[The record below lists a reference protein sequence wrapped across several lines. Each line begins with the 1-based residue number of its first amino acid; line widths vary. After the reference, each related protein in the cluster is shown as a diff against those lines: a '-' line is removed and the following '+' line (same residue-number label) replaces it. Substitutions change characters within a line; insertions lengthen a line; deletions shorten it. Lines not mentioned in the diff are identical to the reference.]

1 MKEEIHLKK
10 WFLMNKSN
18 RQSLWQRI
26 IFGELY
32 RDYNFKDF
40 DWGIIFSVFFL
51 SLFGIVMVSSVSLP
65 LTNGSFSMTISHL
78 SKIVIA
84 LIVFFLIF
92 RFPVNFWSKID
103 IQILL
108 LAFVLLFLVYAPF
121 IGQEVNGANRWIRI
135 FGFSLQ
141 PSEIMKFALIIYISS
156 YCSRR
161 LEEFKEKWQGFW
173 KPILVVVMAIALV
186 LFEPDLGSSA
196 VIFIVALSIMFI
208 AGAPIKHLLV
218 IFSLGISVFVLM
230 ILTVPWRMKRILS
243 FMNPWETYQEEG
255 WQLSHSLIAFGR
267 GDWFGVGLGESLQ
280 KLHYLPDAQTDFI
293 FAIIAEEL
301 GLLFCI
307 FLVFVFSFLVFKC
320 FYIGRLARH
329 AQYYL
334 SSYIAYG
341 AGICIALHVFINI
354 GVSSGML
361 PTKGITLPFISFG
374 GTNLLLMFALIAL
387 VLRINFEI
395 SESSIIKNKILNV

>member
-1 MKEEIHLKK
+1 
-10 WFLMNKSN
+10 MNKIN
-18 RQSLWQRI
+18 KQSLWQRI

-32 RDYNFKDF
+32 RNYHFKDF
-40 DWGIIFSVFFL
+40 DWGIIFSVFFFT
-51 SLFGIVMVSSVSLP
+51 LFGIVMVSSVSLP
-65 LTNGSFSMTISHL
+65 TMDGSFSITLSHL
-78 SKIVIA
+78 SKILIA
-84 LIVFFLIF
+84 LTIFLLIF
-92 RFPVNFWSKID
+92 RFPISFWSKID

-108 LAFVLLFLVYAPF
+108 ISFFLLFLVYMPI
-121 IGQEVNGANRWIRI
+121 IGQEVNGANRWIRV
-135 FGFSLQ
+135 FGFSFQ
-141 PSEIMKFALIIYISS
+141 PSELMKFALIIYISS

-161 LEEFKEKWQGFW
+161 LEEFKEKWLGFW
-173 KPILVVVMAIALV
+173 KPILVVVMAISLI

-196 VIFIVALSIMFI
+196 VIFVVALSIMFI
-208 AGAPIKHLLV
+208 AGAPMKHLLL
-218 IFSLGISVFVLM
+218 IFSLGMSVFVVM
-230 ILTVPWRMKRILS
+230 ILAVPWRMKRILS

-293 FAIIAEEL
+293 FAIIAEEM

-307 FLVFVFSFLVFKC
+307 LLVMLFSFLIFKC

-329 AQYYL
+329 ARYYL
-334 SSYIAYG
+334 GSYISYG

-374 GTNLLLMFALIAL
+374 GTNLLLMFALVAL

-395 SESSIIKNKILNV
+395 SESFSNKNKILNV

>member
-1 MKEEIHLKK
+1 
-10 WFLMNKSN
+10 MNKIN
-18 RQSLWQRI
+18 KQSLWQRI

-32 RDYNFKDF
+32 RNYHFKDF
-40 DWGIIFSVFFL
+40 DWGIIFSVFFFT
-51 SLFGIVMVSSVSLP
+51 LFGIVMVSSVSLP
-65 LTNGSFSMTISHL
+65 IMDGSFSITLSHL
-78 SKIVIA
+78 SKILIA
-84 LIVFFLIF
+84 LTIFLLIF
-92 RFPVNFWSKID
+92 RFPISFWSKID

-108 LAFVLLFLVYAPF
+108 ISFFLLFLVYVPF
-121 IGQEVNGANRWIRI
+121 IGQEVNGANRWIRV
-135 FGFSLQ
+135 FGFSFQ
-141 PSEIMKFALIIYISS
+141 PSELMKFALIIYISS

-161 LEEFKEKWQGFW
+161 LEEFKEKWLGFW
-173 KPILVVVMAIALV
+173 KPILVVVMAISLI

-196 VIFIVALSIMFI
+196 VIFVVALSIMFI
-208 AGAPIKHLLV
+208 AGAPMKHLLL
-218 IFSLGISVFVLM
+218 IFSLGMSVFVVM
-230 ILTVPWRMKRILS
+230 ILAVPWRMKRILS

-293 FAIIAEEL
+293 FAIIAEEM

-307 FLVFVFSFLVFKC
+307 LLVMLFSFLIFKC

-334 SSYIAYG
+334 GSYIAYG

-374 GTNLLLMFALIAL
+374 GTNLLLMFALVAL

-395 SESSIIKNKILNV
+395 SESFSNKNKILNV

>member
-1 MKEEIHLKK
+1 
-10 WFLMNKSN
+10 MNKIN
-18 RQSLWQRI
+18 KQSLLQRI
-26 IFGELY
+26 FLGELY
-32 RDYNFKDF
+32 RNYDLKDF

-51 SLFGIVMVSSVSLP
+51 TLFGIVMISSVSLP
-65 LTNGSFSMTISHL
+65 LTEGSFSLIISHI
-78 SKIVIA
+78 SKVIIA
-84 LIVFFLIF
+84 LIIFLLIF
-92 RFPVNFWSKID
+92 RFPTNFWSKVD

-108 LAFVLLFLVYAPF
+108 IAFFLLFLVFAPI
-121 IGQEVNGANRWIRI
+121 IGQEVNGANRWIRV
-135 FGFSLQ
+135 FGFSIQ
-141 PSEIMKFALIIYISS
+141 PSELMKFALIIYISS

-161 LEEFKEKWQGFW
+161 LDEFKEKWLGFW
-173 KPILVVVMAIALV
+173 KPILVVVVAISLV
-186 LFEPDLGSSA
+186 LIEPDLGSSA
-196 VIFIVALSIMFI
+196 VIFVVALSIMFI
-208 AGAPIKHLLV
+208 AGAPLRHLLV
-218 IFSLGISVFVLM
+218 IFSLGMSVFILM

-243 FMNPWETYQEEG
+243 FMNPWDTYQNEG

-293 FAIIAEEL
+293 FAIIAEEM

-307 FLVFVFSFLVFKC
+307 FLVALFSFLIFKC

-329 AQYYL
+329 ANYYL
-334 SSYIAYG
+334 GSYIAYG
-341 AGICIALHVFINI
+341 VGICIALHVFINI

-374 GTNLLLMFALIAL
+374 GSNLLLMFALIAL

-395 SESSIIKNKILNV
+395 SESFTNKNKILNV

>member
-1 MKEEIHLKK
+1 
-10 WFLMNKSN
+10 MNKIN
-18 RQSLWQRI
+18 KQSLWQRI

-32 RDYNFKDF
+32 RNYHFKDF
-40 DWGIIFSVFFL
+40 DWGIIFSVFFFT
-51 SLFGIVMVSSVSLP
+51 LFGIVMVSSVSLP
-65 LTNGSFSMTISHL
+65 IMDGSFSIILSHL
-78 SKIVIA
+78 SKIIIA
-84 LIVFFLIF
+84 LIIFLLIF
-92 RFPVNFWSKID
+92 RFPISFWSKID

-108 LAFVLLFLVYAPF
+108 ISFFLLFLVYVPF
-121 IGQEVNGANRWIRI
+121 IGQEVNGANRWIRV
-135 FGFSLQ
+135 FGFSFQ
-141 PSEIMKFALIIYISS
+141 PSELMKFALIIYISS

-161 LEEFKEKWQGFW
+161 LEEVKEKWLGFW
-173 KPILVVVMAIALV
+173 KPILVVVIAISLI

-196 VIFIVALSIMFI
+196 VIFVVALSIMFI
-208 AGAPIKHLLV
+208 AGAPLKHLLL
-218 IFSLGISVFVLM
+218 IFSLGMSVFVVM
-230 ILTVPWRMKRILS
+230 ILAVPWRMKRILS

-293 FAIIAEEL
+293 FAIIAEEM

-307 FLVFVFSFLVFKC
+307 LLVMLFSFLIFKC

-329 AQYYL
+329 ARYYL
-334 SSYIAYG
+334 GSYISYG

-374 GTNLLLMFALIAL
+374 GTNLLLMFALVAL

-395 SESSIIKNKILNV
+395 SESFSNKNKILNV

>member
-1 MKEEIHLKK
+1 
-10 WFLMNKSN
+10 MNKIN
-18 RQSLWQRI
+18 KQSLWQRI

-32 RDYNFKDF
+32 RNYHFKDF
-40 DWGIIFSVFFL
+40 DWGIIFSVFFFT
-51 SLFGIVMVSSVSLP
+51 LFGIVMVSSVSLP
-65 LTNGSFSMTISHL
+65 IMDGSFSITLSHL
-78 SKIVIA
+78 SKILIA
-84 LIVFFLIF
+84 LIIFLLIF
-92 RFPVNFWSKID
+92 RFPISFWSKID

-108 LAFVLLFLVYAPF
+108 ISFFLLFLVYMPI
-121 IGQEVNGANRWIRI
+121 IGQEVNGANRWIRV
-135 FGFSLQ
+135 FGFSFQ
-141 PSEIMKFALIIYISS
+141 PSELMKFALIIYISS

-161 LEEFKEKWQGFW
+161 LEEFKEKWLGFW
-173 KPILVVVMAIALV
+173 KPILVVVMAISLI

-196 VIFIVALSIMFI
+196 VIFVVALSIMFI
-208 AGAPIKHLLV
+208 AGAPMKHLLL
-218 IFSLGISVFVLM
+218 IFSLGMSVFAVM
-230 ILTVPWRMKRILS
+230 ILAVPWRMKRILS

-267 GDWFGVGLGESLQ
+267 GDWFGAGLGESLQ

-293 FAIIAEEL
+293 FAIIAEEM

-307 FLVFVFSFLVFKC
+307 LLVMLFSFLIFKC

-334 SSYIAYG
+334 GSYIAYG

-374 GTNLLLMFALIAL
+374 GTNLLLMFALVAL

-395 SESSIIKNKILNV
+395 SESFSNKNKILNV

>member
-1 MKEEIHLKK
+1 
-10 WFLMNKSN
+10 MNKIN
-18 RQSLWQRI
+18 KQSLWQRI

-32 RDYNFKDF
+32 RNYHFKDF
-40 DWGIIFSVFFL
+40 DWGIIFSVFFFT
-51 SLFGIVMVSSVSLP
+51 LFGIVMVSSVSLP
-65 LTNGSFSMTISHL
+65 IMDGSFSITLSHL
-78 SKIVIA
+78 SKIIIA
-84 LIVFFLIF
+84 LIIFLLIF
-92 RFPVNFWSKID
+92 RFPISFWSKID

-108 LAFVLLFLVYAPF
+108 ISFFLLFLVYVPF
-121 IGQEVNGANRWIRI
+121 IGQEVNGANRWIRV
-135 FGFSLQ
+135 FGFSFQ
-141 PSEIMKFALIIYISS
+141 PSELMKFALIIYISS

-161 LEEFKEKWQGFW
+161 LEEFKEKWLGFW
-173 KPILVVVMAIALV
+173 KPILVVVMAISLI

-196 VIFIVALSIMFI
+196 VIFVVALSIMFI
-208 AGAPIKHLLV
+208 AGAPIKHLLL
-218 IFSLGISVFVLM
+218 IFSLGMSVFVVM
-230 ILTVPWRMKRILS
+230 ILAVPWRMKRILS

-293 FAIIAEEL
+293 FAIIAEEM

-307 FLVFVFSFLVFKC
+307 LLVMLFSFLIFKC

-329 AQYYL
+329 ARYYL
-334 SSYIAYG
+334 GSYISYG

-374 GTNLLLMFALIAL
+374 GTNLLLMFALVAL

-395 SESSIIKNKILNV
+395 SESFSNKNKILNV